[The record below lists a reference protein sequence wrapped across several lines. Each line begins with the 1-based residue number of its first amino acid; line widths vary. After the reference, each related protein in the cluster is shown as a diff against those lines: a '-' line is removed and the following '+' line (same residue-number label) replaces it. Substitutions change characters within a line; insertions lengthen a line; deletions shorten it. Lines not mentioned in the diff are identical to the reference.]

1 MKSLCKAIS
10 IALLGTVLVN
20 VAAAQEDSTGANSNP
35 LESVPISLPAPTKM
49 PAIVSAAAQ
58 NIAHTIV
65 QRKNA
70 KGTNGDPKEVFGTA
84 ADKIAIFALAS
95 AADPEKAKTVDY
107 AAQYIAAGETQR
119 TDKQLGATASTT
131 GSTSAVDKTGL
142 PYLLGIAIDHGAIS
156 QNINGSTLTLSS
168 SAYALL
174 ASLKGDTAE
183 TYHDFSAYTRLGVSA
198 SYDLQNQN
206 DPLASVQRKQLSEW
220 SAKLRLL
227 GDHSP
232 RSQEASRAF
241 VSQVLPALQDKAN
254 ALAKALAGLLG
265 GARARPVA
273 TFSGET
279 SRQIGQYLDSAD
291 FSSSSAEQTITKII
305 TDAVQQYIYSQWS
318 VMGLTTAD
326 QQLLSSFLTNYKTAT
341 DAYVKSANAFD
352 ATLATLADKPTLNL
366 AYANE
371 RGSGT
376 PNYSVAKLLFEIKPQ
391 SSLQIDVNAS
401 GSFYGNPDKSKN
413 EQTFRDFAAALGLQ
427 QNFGRSP
434 FLTDKSDKSQVTLSL
449 SGRYE
454 RLQENQHIQGKKA
467 DLAVANLK
475 LEIPIGAG
483 VSLPLSMTYANATE
497 LIKEH
502 EVRGNFGITFDLDKL
517 RALASA
523 H

>member
-1 MKSLCKAIS
+1 MKPSAS
-10 IALLGTVLVN
+10 TIAAALVAAVLTNAASAQESTSGAPSTPPAPNPILVPAPAKMPPIV
-20 VAAAQEDSTGANSNP
+20 VAAAQN
-35 LESVPISLPAPTKM
+35 V
-49 PAIVSAAAQ
+49 
-58 NIAHTIV
+58 AHTIV

-70 KGTNGDPKEVFGTA
+70 KGANGDPKEVFGTA
-84 ADKIAIFALAS
+84 ADKIAIFALAA
-95 AADPEKAKTVDY
+95 AADPDKTKAVDY

-119 TDKQLGATASTT
+119 TDKQVGATASTS
-131 GSTSAVDKTGL
+131 GSTSAVDKAGL
-142 PYLLGIAIDHGAIS
+142 PYLLGVAIDHGAIN

-168 SAYALL
+168 SPYALL

-183 TYHDFSAYTRLGVSA
+183 TYHDFAAYTRLGLTA

-220 SAKLRLL
+220 SLKFRLL

-232 RSQEASRAF
+232 RSPEASAAF
-241 VSQVLPALQDKAN
+241 ANQVLPALQDKAN
-254 ALAKALAGLLG
+254 ALAKALASVVG
-265 GARARPVA
+265 GPRARSIV
-273 TFSGET
+273 TFSSET
-279 SRQIGQYLDSAD
+279 TRQINEYLDSAD
-291 FSSSSAEQTITKII
+291 FSSSGAEQKITTII
-305 TDAVQQYIYSQWS
+305 TDAVQQYIYREGK
-318 VMGLTTAD
+318 VMGITTAD
-326 QQLLSSFLTNYKTAT
+326 QQLLSTFLTSYKSAT
-341 DAYVKSANAFD
+341 DAYVRSANAFD
-352 ATLATLADKPTLNL
+352 TTLAALANKPTLTL

-376 PNYSVAKLLFEIKPQ
+376 PNYSVAKLLFEVKPQ
-391 SSLQIDVNAS
+391 ASLQIDANAS
-401 GSFYGNPDKSKN
+401 GSFYGNPGKSKN
-413 EQTFRDFAAALGLQ
+413 EQTFRDFTAALGLE
-427 QNFGRSP
+427 QNVGRSP

-454 RLQENQHIQGKKA
+454 RLQENQHTPGRKA

-517 RALASA
+517 RALAAA